1 MSLSGS
7 EVQEETD
14 LGLLNEIVKDMGLG
28 RTVNTKKIFHR
39 HMYDPTQMS
48 AKTLWA
54 LYLIREEYRK
64 EAAYR
69 RLRLDLIERILKW
82 VPHSVK
88 SKVDPKA
95 AVKAI

>member
-1 MSLSGS
+1 MSLDGS
-7 EVQEETD
+7 EVQEEMD
-14 LGLLNEIVKDMGLG
+14 PSLLNEIVKDMGLG

-39 HMYDPTQMS
+39 HMYDPTQMT

-54 LYLIREEYRK
+54 LYLVREEYRK
-64 EAAYR
+64 EVAYR